1 MKKKVIT
8 LLLAGVM
15 AASLS
20 TTTFA
25 AEETETASD
34 EVLEVTMDMMDP
46 DLYDGTWVPFEA
58 GFDLYLPTDWNVLE
72 ISEENAENGMIFLVS
87 PQENAEEA
95 EAALSVQMNDATGA
109 ELTDIAAGYEEAG
122 FTGIGFAN
130 VNGLGCVL
138 YDDESNDLQGVTFLG
153 ESGTMYTIIMAPAES
168 EEYGPIW
175 NNILF
180 SLSPSEAEEEAA
192 AE

>member
-1 MKKKVIT
+1 MKKRM
-8 LLLAGVM
+8 LSLFLAGVM
-15 AASLS
+15 AAGLS
-20 TTTFA
+20 TLAFA
-25 AEETETASD
+25 EAETENAPD

-72 ISEENAENGMIFLVS
+72 VSEENAENGIIFMVS

-109 ELTDIAAGYEEAG
+109 ELADIAAGYEEVG
-122 FTGIGFAN
+122 FTGIGFVN
-130 VNGLGCVL
+130 VNGIDCVI
-138 YDDESNDLQGVTFLG
+138 YDDEPDGLQGVSFLG

-168 EEYGPIW
+168 EEYSPIW

-192 AE
+192 TE

>member
-1 MKKKVIT
+1 MKKKIIT

-15 AASLS
+15 AACLPA
-20 TTTFA
+20 TAIA

-72 ISEENAENGMIFLVS
+72 ISEENAKNGMIFLVS

-95 EAALSVQMNDATGA
+95 EAA
-109 ELTDIAAGYEEAG
+109 
-122 FTGIGFAN
+122 
-130 VNGLGCVL
+130 
-138 YDDESNDLQGVTFLG
+138 DLQGVSFLG

-180 SLSPSEAEEEAA
+180 S
-192 AE
+192 

>member
-15 AASLS
+15 AAGLS
-20 TTTFA
+20 TIAIA

-72 ISEENAENGMIFLVS
+72 ISEENAKNGMIFLVS

-95 EAALSVQMNDATGA
+95 EAA
-109 ELTDIAAGYEEAG
+109 
-122 FTGIGFAN
+122 
-130 VNGLGCVL
+130 
-138 YDDESNDLQGVTFLG
+138 DLQGVSFLG

-180 SLSPSEAEEEAA
+180 S
-192 AE
+192 

>member
-1 MKKKVIT
+1 M
-8 LLLAGVM
+8 
-15 AASLS
+15 
-20 TTTFA
+20 
-25 AEETETASD
+25 
-34 EVLEVTMDMMDP
+34 LEV
-46 DLYDGTWVPFEA
+46 
-58 GFDLYLPTDWNVLE
+58 
-72 ISEENAENGMIFLVS
+72 SEENAKNGMIFLVS

-95 EAALSVQMNDATGA
+95 EAALSVQMNDTAGA
-109 ELTDIAAGYEEAG
+109 ELTDIAAEYEKAG

-138 YDDESNDLQGVTFLG
+138 YDDESNDLQGVSFLG

-180 SLSPSEAEEEAA
+180 S
-192 AE
+192 

>member
-15 AASLS
+15 AACLPA
-20 TTTFA
+20 TAFA

-72 ISEENAENGMIFLVS
+72 ISEENAKNGMIFLVS

-95 EAALSVQMNDATGA
+95 EAA
-109 ELTDIAAGYEEAG
+109 
-122 FTGIGFAN
+122 
-130 VNGLGCVL
+130 
-138 YDDESNDLQGVTFLG
+138 DLQGVSFLG

-180 SLSPSEAEEEAA
+180 SLSPSEEEEA
-192 AE
+192 ETE

>member
-72 ISEENAENGMIFLVS
+72 ISEENAKNGMIFLVS

-95 EAALSVQMNDATGA
+95 EAA
-109 ELTDIAAGYEEAG
+109 
-122 FTGIGFAN
+122 
-130 VNGLGCVL
+130 
-138 YDDESNDLQGVTFLG
+138 DLQGVSFLG
-153 ESGTMYTIIMAPAES
+153 ESGTMYTIIMAPDES

-180 SLSPSEAEEEAA
+180 S
-192 AE
+192 

>member
-15 AASLS
+15 AACLPA
-20 TTTFA
+20 TAFA

-72 ISEENAENGMIFLVS
+72 VSEENAKNGMIFLVS

-109 ELTDIAAGYEEAG
+109 ELADIAAGYEEVG

-130 VNGLGCVL
+130 VNGIDGVI
-138 YDDESNDLQGVTFLG
+138 YDDEPDDLQGVSFLG
-153 ESGTMYTIIMAPAES
+153 ESGSMYTIIMAPAKS
-168 EEYGPIW
+168 EEYSPIW

-192 AE
+192 TE

>member
-1 MKKKVIT
+1 
-8 LLLAGVM
+8 M
-15 AASLS
+15 AACLPA
-20 TTTFA
+20 TAFA

-72 ISEENAENGMIFLVS
+72 ISEENAKNGMIFLVS

-95 EAALSVQMNDATGA
+95 EAA
-109 ELTDIAAGYEEAG
+109 
-122 FTGIGFAN
+122 
-130 VNGLGCVL
+130 
-138 YDDESNDLQGVTFLG
+138 DLQGVSFLG

-180 SLSPSEAEEEAA
+180 SLSPSEEEEAA
-192 AE
+192 TE

>member
-1 MKKKVIT
+1 
-8 LLLAGVM
+8 M
-15 AASLS
+15 AACLPV
-20 TTTFA
+20 TAFA

-72 ISEENAENGMIFLVS
+72 VSEENAKNGMIFLVS

-95 EAALSVQMNDATGA
+95 EAALSVQMNDVAGA
-109 ELTDIAAGYEEAG
+109 ELTDIAAEYEKAG

-138 YDDESNDLQGVTFLG
+138 YDDESNDLQGVSFLG

>member
-1 MKKKVIT
+1 MKTKVIT

-20 TTTFA
+20 TTAFA

-72 ISEENAENGMIFLVS
+72 VSEENAANGMFFMVS

-95 EAALSVQMNDATGA
+95 EAALSVQMNDTAGA
-109 ELTDIAAGYEEAG
+109 ELTDIAAEYEKAG
-122 FTGIGFAN
+122 FTGVGFAN

-138 YDDESNDLQGVTFLG
+138 YNDESNDLQGVSFQG

-180 SLSPSEAEEEAA
+180 SLSPSEAQEEAA